1 MIVTQA
7 METEPM
13 TRRFSSRALTDRNTH
28 ALMQIALGRRPGD
41 LAVIH
46 ARLVNVFTGELM
58 EDQTIVTHD
67 RWIAYTGDRPEG
79 MLGPDTEVIDAR
91 NKVVIPGLID
101 GHTHLASFF
110 NIPEFVRHA
119 APGGTTTVVTEA
131 FEPYA
136 VGGYDGILDF
146 LASLAEQPIK
156 IAATAPPMVSLS
168 PRLQGIDPGDLRQ
181 LLEREDILGLGESYW
196 QGVFQSPEGLLPAMQ
211 ATLVAGKT
219 LEGHSAGARN
229 GKLAAYAA
237 LGISSCHE
245 PITAEEALERL
256 RLGIHV
262 MAREGNVRR
271 DLAAIATIRK
281 MGVDLRRLTVVSDGI
296 DPRALA
302 ADGYMERVIQK
313 AIDYGFEPIT
323 AIQMA
328 TLNVAEHFGI
338 DHLVGGIAPGR
349 FADLVIVP
357 AIDRIVAELVISN
370 GRVIA
375 RDGRMA
381 VDPRPHAYSAKSR
394 NSIVLPRPLTA
405 DDFVI
410 RAPGGAAEAD
420 VAVIQLITDL
430 VTKEQLVRLPVREGR
445 IGCLPE
451 QDLIK
456 VAAIDR
462 RFVPGRCFTGLI
474 RGFGLRG
481 GAMASSVAWDT
492 ANLIAVG
499 ADEADMALCINRI
512 RELQGGVVVSRD
524 GNILAE
530 LALPGLGMI
539 ADLPMAEVAAS
550 LDKIAGAVKQLG
562 SALADPLL
570 TLATLTGAAI
580 PYFRICE
587 EGLVDLKSGLIKG
600 VVVPAAKVQQGQH
613 CS

>member
-1 MIVTQA
+1 MS
-7 METEPM
+7 
-13 TRRFSSRALTDRNTH
+13 RKFSTRALSDRTPH

-46 ARLVNVFTGELM
+46 ARLVNVYTGELL
-58 EDQTIVTHD
+58 EDQAIVIHD
-67 RWIAYTGDRPEG
+67 RWIAYTGDCPEG

-91 NKVVIPGLID
+91 NRVVIPGLID
-101 GHTHLASFF
+101 GHTHLATFF
-110 NIPEFVRHA
+110 NIPEFVRYA

-146 LASLAEQPIK
+146 LASLDGQPIK

-168 PRLQGIDPGDLRQ
+168 PRLLGIDPEDLRR
-181 LLEREDILGLGESYW
+181 LLDREDILGLGESYW
-196 QGVFQSPEGLLPAMQ
+196 QGVFQSPERLLPAMQ
-211 ATLVAGKT
+211 ATLAAGKT

-229 GKLAAYAA
+229 SKLAAYAA

-245 PITAEEALERL
+245 PITAEEALARL

-271 DLAAIATIRK
+271 DLAAIAAIRE
-281 MGVDLRRLTVVSDGI
+281 MGVELRRLTVVSDGI

-302 ADGYMERVIQK
+302 ADGYMERVVQK

-357 AIDRIVAELVISN
+357 AVDRIAAELVISN

-375 RDGRMA
+375 RDGQMT

-394 NSIVLPRPLTA
+394 HTIALPRPMAA
-405 DDFVI
+405 DDFAI
-410 RAPGGAAEAD
+410 RVEGGDREAD

-430 VTKEQLVRLPVREGR
+430 VTKEQMVKMPVREGQLQ
-445 IGCLPE
+445 CDPD

-462 RFVPGRCFTGLI
+462 RFFPGRCFTGLI
-474 RGFGLRG
+474 RGFGLRS

-512 RELQGGVVVSRD
+512 RALQGGVVVSRN

-539 ADLPMAEVAAS
+539 ADLSMAEVAGA
-550 LDKIAGAVKQLG
+550 LEKIAGAVKQLG
-562 SALADPLL
+562 TSLADPLL

-580 PYFRICE
+580 PYLRICE
-587 EGLVDLKSGLIKG
+587 EGLVDLKSGTIKG
-600 VVVPAAKVQQGQH
+600 VVAPLSRSHRSESVPGEQA
-613 CS
+613 